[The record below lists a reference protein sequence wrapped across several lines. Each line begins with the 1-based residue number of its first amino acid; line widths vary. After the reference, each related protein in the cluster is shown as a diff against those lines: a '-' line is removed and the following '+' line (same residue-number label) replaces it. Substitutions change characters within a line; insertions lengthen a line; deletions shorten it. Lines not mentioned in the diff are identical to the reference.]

1 MYSPSDLFILSQ
13 MVQLRQ
19 RLSVFSESSV
29 WILQM
34 PVCQNK
40 WTTKFLNA
48 QRVADFFWGSRCRQ
62 LGHWH
67 VNLAHYFVIG
77 NQLSLKRLG
86 LNTLRIKYYISSSFF
101 FFLSCLCFF
110 LSFIFSGI
118 LWVHSF
124 MCSLAHL
131 ILSICLYWKNWLQR
145 SLVCYTKNLAIALL
159 NCWLPQLPIVC
170 MEYDDFTDFK
180 VTTNVFAAG
189 ALNNF
194 YLGQRALVCITI
206 LSNFKTAQRL
216 KSGEC
221 GGLPTCL

>member
-13 MVQLRQ
+13 MVQRRQ

-86 LNTLRIKYYISSSFF
+86 LNTLRIKYYLVHYFF
-101 FFLSCLCFF
+101 FFLVCVFF
-110 LSFIFSGI
+110 VFHFFRYSLSSFIHV
-118 LWVHSF
+118 L
-124 MCSLAHL
+124 
-131 ILSICLYWKNWLQR
+131 
-145 SLVCYTKNLAIALL
+145 TDTL
-159 NCWLPQLPIVC
+159 N
-170 MEYDDFTDFK
+170 
-180 VTTNVFAAG
+180 
-189 ALNNF
+189 
-194 YLGQRALVCITI
+194 
-206 LSNFKTAQRL
+206 S
-216 KSGEC
+216 
-221 GGLPTCL
+221 

>member
-1 MYSPSDLFILSQ
+1 MYSSSDLFILSQ

-34 PVCQNK
+34 SVCQNK
-40 WTTKFLNA
+40 WTTTFLNA

-110 LSFIFSGI
+110 CLSFFQVFFEFI
-118 LWVHSF
+118 HS
-124 MCSLAHL
+124 CAH
-131 ILSICLYWKNWLQR
+131 WH
-145 SLVCYTKNLAIALL
+145 T
-159 NCWLPQLPIVC
+159 
-170 MEYDDFTDFK
+170 
-180 VTTNVFAAG
+180 
-189 ALNNF
+189 
-194 YLGQRALVCITI
+194 
-206 LSNFKTAQRL
+206 
-216 KSGEC
+216 
-221 GGLPTCL
+221 

>member
-13 MVQLRQ
+13 MVQRRQ

-101 FFLSCLCFF
+101 FSFF
-110 LSFIFSGI
+110 LVCVFFVFHFFRYSLNSFIHVLTG
-118 LWVHSF
+118 
-124 MCSLAHL
+124 
-131 ILSICLYWKNWLQR
+131 
-145 SLVCYTKNLAIALL
+145 TL
-159 NCWLPQLPIVC
+159 N
-170 MEYDDFTDFK
+170 
-180 VTTNVFAAG
+180 
-189 ALNNF
+189 
-194 YLGQRALVCITI
+194 
-206 LSNFKTAQRL
+206 S
-216 KSGEC
+216 
-221 GGLPTCL
+221 

>member
-13 MVQLRQ
+13 MVQRRQ

-29 WILQM
+29 WILQI

-86 LNTLRIKYYISSSFF
+86 LNTLRIKYYISSSLDFF
-101 FFLSCLCFF
+101 FFLVCVFF
-110 LSFIFSGI
+110 CLSFFQVFIEFI
-118 LWVHSF
+118 HLCAHS
-124 MCSLAHL
+124 H
-131 ILSICLYWKNWLQR
+131 
-145 SLVCYTKNLAIALL
+145 T
-159 NCWLPQLPIVC
+159 
-170 MEYDDFTDFK
+170 
-180 VTTNVFAAG
+180 
-189 ALNNF
+189 
-194 YLGQRALVCITI
+194 
-206 LSNFKTAQRL
+206 
-216 KSGEC
+216 
-221 GGLPTCL
+221 